1 MKINTKKEKDD
12 GHTYYVSSFSEDPF
26 QQFSKKVISLQ
37 NTPYFN
43 IGGNVKEASQ
53 GLKEIYVEDCNKL
66 IRSILNLI
74 EEVTKCQENSYEL

>member
-26 QQFSKKVISLQ
+26 HQFSKKVISLQ
-37 NTPYFN
+37 NTPYYN
-43 IGGNVKEASQ
+43 IGGNTKEASQ

-74 EEVTKCQENSYEL
+74 EEATKC